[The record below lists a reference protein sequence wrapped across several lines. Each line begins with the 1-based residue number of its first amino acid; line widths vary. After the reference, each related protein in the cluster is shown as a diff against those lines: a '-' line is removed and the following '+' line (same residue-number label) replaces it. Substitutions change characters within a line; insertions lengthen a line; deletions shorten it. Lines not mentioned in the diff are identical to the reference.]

1 MLFSKTLISII
12 LLVQKRSI
20 ILKHNFVNFFL
31 NEDILLKKL
40 MLQEKGGDNKPS
52 LRSKKIENKVD
63 QFLFLIK
70 SSLIKARHWSNQIQ
84 SDMGSPILASLSA
97 QWLLSRNMWETITD
111 ILLTMFKQFNHL
123 FFNTM
128 LWDLKVKVT
137 NLELISNQSWF

>member
-63 QFLFLIK
+63 QFY
-70 SSLIKARHWSNQIQ
+70 S
-84 SDMGSPILASLSA
+84 
-97 QWLLSRNMWETITD
+97 
-111 ILLTMFKQFNHL
+111 
-123 FFNTM
+123 
-128 LWDLKVKVT
+128 
-137 NLELISNQSWF
+137 